1 MNFNLPWN
9 KVFEPSFDQQKVG
22 SLGEKFK
29 MSCGGDW
36 IVGKDFA
43 FGLDF
48 SASSYYSLSNVHEIR
63 EDSMPTAEWRDQYH
77 HIMLRLLQDPTI
89 KHTTKTR
96 NEVAEELGIK
106 EYEKTAKSHI

>member
-9 KVFEPSFDQQKVG
+9 NVFEPSFDAKKVG
-22 SLGEKFK
+22 DFGIKFK

-36 IVGKDFA
+36 IVGKGFA

-48 SASSYYSLSNVHEIR
+48 SATSYYSLSNVHEIR
-63 EDSMPTAEWRDQYH
+63 EDSLPTSEWRDMYH

-89 KHTTKTR
+89 KHTTKSR
-96 NEVAEELGIK
+96 NEVAEELGIEQIK
-106 EYEKTAKSHI
+106 GSAKC